1 MMRNSAPDAVDS
13 TMNFSLELI
22 CRAQHRLRG
31 LVHRTPLIHSRTLS
45 GHLGAPTYLKLE
57 CLQKTGSFKPRGAF
71 NRILEMSTEEKKRGV
86 VAVSGGN
93 HAQGVAYAAT
103 HLGIAATICMPANT
117 PRNYLDATRGY
128 GADIVL
134 CSDIKAAFAESAR
147 LQQQGQV
154 MVHPFDDPFVAAGQ
168 GTVGLEILEDLP
180 GATHV
185 FVSIGGGG
193 FIGGVATAI
202 RTIKPEAKIIG
213 VETHGADAMA
223 QSLAAGK
230 LVELPAIT
238 SIARTLGAPRV
249 SEFTYRLVRELVEE
263 VVVVDDAAA
272 ARALFLLLERT
283 KHLTEPAAACCLAAA
298 ETQRAK
304 FTPKDQVVLIL
315 CGGNV
320 STEDLT
326 GFYSRFASSPES

>member
-1 MMRNSAPDAVDS
+1 
-13 TMNFSLELI
+13 MNLSLELI

-31 LVHRTPLIHSRTLS
+31 LVHRTPLIHSATLS
-45 GHLGAPTYLKLE
+45 AHLGAPTYLKLE

-71 NRILEMSTEEKKRGV
+71 NRILEMSVDERKRGV

-93 HAQGVAYAAT
+93 HAQGVAYAAR
-103 HLGIAATICMPANT
+103 HLGIAATICMPAST

-128 GADIVL
+128 GAEIVL
-134 CSDIKAAFAESAR
+134 CPDIRSAFAETAR
-147 LQQQGQV
+147 LQKEGKIL
-154 MVHPFDDPFVAAGQ
+154 VHPFDDVFVAAGQ

-180 GATHV
+180 GATRV
-185 FVSIGGGG
+185 YVSIGGGG

-230 LVELPAIT
+230 LVELSAIT
-238 SIARTLGAPRV
+238 SIARTLGAPKV
-249 SEFTYRLVRELVEE
+249 SDFTYRLVKELVEE
-263 VVVVDDAAA
+263 VIVVDDAAA

-298 ETQRAK
+298 EEQRAK
-304 FTPKDQVVLIL
+304 FTAQDQIVLVL

-320 STEDLT
+320 STVDLAA
-326 GFYSRFASSPES
+326 FHARFATAPKS